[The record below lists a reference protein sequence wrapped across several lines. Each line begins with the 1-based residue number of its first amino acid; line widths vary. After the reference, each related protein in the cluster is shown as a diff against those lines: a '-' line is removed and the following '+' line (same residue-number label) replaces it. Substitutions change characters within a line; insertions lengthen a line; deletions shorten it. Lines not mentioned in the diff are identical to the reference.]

1 MLRWWPC
8 APCVDVS
15 SAKAIFLSVTNLDWL
30 LVSVGTWSF
39 LGGGR
44 VAGRGSVDS
53 AILAQVSARVE
64 RLNVRFKERPSS
76 LRLCICA
83 WPWDLRGSLNFGSL
97 RFFDGGVPDHT
108 GSLPQHLK

>member
-64 RLNVRFKERPSS
+64 RLNVRVDQPALPACGSKNAPRACGFVSA
-76 LRLCICA
+76 LGGGIFV
-83 WPWDLRGSLNFGSL
+83 DL
-97 RFFDGGVPDHT
+97 
-108 GSLPQHLK
+108 